1 MIYFDSMQDYNNSL
15 IRALNLSNKVCNISF
30 ENWKWWHNFM
40 IDHNFCNVNFANLQM
55 IHLPNSGITGHE
67 LNRFM
72 RVLSKN
78 ESIRQNLG
86 IILIKMIDIYDENM
100 LFNLLKIKSYGFIQC
115 KIIESSMDSKWK
127 GRYQI
132 DIFSP
137 LIQKPILYASCS

>member
-1 MIYFDSMQDYNNSL
+1 
-15 IRALNLSNKVCNISF
+15 
-30 ENWKWWHNFM
+30 M
-40 IDHNFCNVNFANLQM
+40 IDHNFCNVDFVNLQM

-86 IILIKMIDIYDENM
+86 IILIKMIDIYDENV

-115 KIIESSMDSKWK
+115 KIIESGMDSK
-127 GRYQI
+127 
-132 DIFSP
+132 
-137 LIQKPILYASCS
+137 